1 MRYTVCRVLELRI
14 WRITIDFY
22 QSRDQVSDVNE
33 WRSRLQI
40 LAEARLKIDQIKVIS
55 MPYIT
60 RPVFVLTAFTAI
72 TAGTV
77 GQAAMA
83 EDITALL
90 QRLAHED
97 GQISEIASAS
107 QSPFEDL
114 AQLGEALYF
123 DTNLSANRT
132 MSCATCHDPSMAFKD
147 PRVDV
152 ASGAFSLG
160 DDGKSLGDRN
170 APMAAYAKFSPT
182 FHVREDGVAVGG
194 QFWDGRAKDLAE
206 QAGGPPLNPIE
217 MGMPDKASIVAR
229 LREDEDY
236 VAGFKAFF
244 GDDVWSDADQAY
256 GAMTQA
262 IASFEQDEQFAPFD
276 SKYDRFLR
284 GDYKMTPE
292 EELGRV
298 LFFSQQFTNCNTC
311 HMLKTSPTAEGET
324 FTNYEFHNIGVPRN
338 VATRDA
344 VRKDVDFTDNGLLD
358 NAAIDD
364 LAYRGKYKTPS
375 LRNVAVTG
383 PYMHNGVFADLETV
397 VRFYN
402 KYNSKAEINQTN
414 PETGKPW
421 GEPEV
426 VETISLKELEQ
437 GDALDEKRINA
448 IVAFLKTLT
457 DARYEPLLEQQQ
469 AAKAN

>member
-1 MRYTVCRVLELRI
+1 MPYPMIRPRLRCAI
-14 WRITIDFY
+14 FAVFFGVMVGQPALAEDPSVILKRL
-22 QSRDQVSDVNE
+22 VSA
-33 WRSRLQI
+33 
-40 LAEARLKIDQIKVIS
+40 AEARKD
-55 MPYIT
+55 
-60 RPVFVLTAFTAI
+60 AD
-72 TAGTV
+72 
-77 GQAAMA
+77 AA
-83 EDITALL
+83 
-90 QRLAHED
+90 
-97 GQISEIASAS
+97 SEIAAVSDAA
-107 QSPFEDL
+107 SPFDDM

-132 MSCATCHDPSMAFKD
+132 MACATCHDPAMAFRD
-147 PRVDV
+147 PRIDV
-152 ASGAFSLG
+152 AGGAFSLG
-160 DDGKSLGDRN
+160 DDGTSLGDRN
-170 APMAAYAKFSPT
+170 APMAAYTKFSPP

-194 QFWDGRAKDLAE
+194 QFWDGRAMNLAE

-217 MGMPDKASIVAR
+217 MGMPDKASVVAR

-236 VAGFKAFF
+236 VAGFKALF
-244 GDDVWSDADQAY
+244 GDDIWSDADQAY
-256 GAMTQA
+256 AAMTRA
-262 IASFEQDEQFAPFD
+262 IAAFEDGDLFAPFD

-284 GDYKMTPE
+284 GEYKMTPQ

-338 VATRDA
+338 IAIRDA
-344 VRKDVDFTDNGLLD
+344 NDKDVGFTDNGLLD

-364 LAYRGKYKTPS
+364 SAYRGKYKTPS

-402 KYNSKAEINQTN
+402 KYNSKAKINQTN

-426 VETISLKELEQ
+426 ANTISVKELEH
-437 GDALDEKRINA
+437 GDALDSKRIKA

-457 DARYEPLLEQQQ
+457 DARYEPLLTDQDT
-469 AAKAN
+469 ASNN

>member
-1 MRYTVCRVLELRI
+1 M
-14 WRITIDFY
+14 
-22 QSRDQVSDVNE
+22 
-33 WRSRLQI
+33 
-40 LAEARLKIDQIKVIS
+40 
-55 MPYIT
+55 
-60 RPVFVLTAFTAI
+60 
-72 TAGTV
+72 
-77 GQAAMA
+77 
-83 EDITALL
+83 L
-90 QRLAHED
+90 QRLAHANELAKA
-97 GQISEIASAS
+97 GISEIAAAS
-107 QSPFEDL
+107 DAETPFATK

-132 MSCATCHDPSMAFKD
+132 MSCATCHDPSLAFRD
-147 PRVDV
+147 PRIDV
-152 ASGAFSLG
+152 AGGAFSLG

-170 APMAAYAKFSPT
+170 APTAAYAKFSPS

-194 QFWDGRAKDLAE
+194 QFWDGRAMDLAE

-217 MGMPDKASIVAR
+217 MGMPDKASVVER
-229 LREDEDY
+229 LREDDDY
-236 VAGFKAFF
+236 VAGFKALF
-244 GDDVWSDADQAY
+244 GEDVWSDSDQAY
-256 GAMTQA
+256 AAMTKA
-262 IASFEQDEQFAPFD
+262 IAAFEEDDQFAPFD
-276 SKYDRFLR
+276 SKYDWFLR
-284 GDYKMTPE
+284 GEYKMTPQ

-338 VATRDA
+338 VATRD
-344 VRKDVDFTDNGLLD
+344 VLKKDVAFTDNGLLD
-358 NAAIDD
+358 NAAIEDP
-364 LAYRGKYKTPS
+364 AYRGKYKTPS

-414 PETGKPW
+414 PETGAPW

-426 VETISLKELEQ
+426 LETISLTELEK
-437 GDALDEKRINA
+437 GDALDSQRIDA

-457 DARYEPLLEQQQ
+457 DARYEPLLDKQET
-469 AAKAN
+469 ASSN

>member
-1 MRYTVCRVLELRI
+1 MRHISHHRFRVCICATIAGLMFGVAGASIPAKAEETSAFLERLSAAI
-14 WRITIDFY
+14 P
-22 QSRDQVSDVNE
+22 RDV
-33 WRSRLQI
+33 
-40 LAEARLKIDQIKVIS
+40 AEV
-55 MPYIT
+55 
-60 RPVFVLTAFTAI
+60 
-72 TAGTV
+72 
-77 GQAAMA
+77 AAA
-83 EDITALL
+83 
-90 QRLAHED
+90 Q
-97 GQISEIASAS
+97 G
-107 QSPFEDL
+107 SPFASKEE
-114 AQLGEALYF
+114 LGEALYF
-123 DTNLSANRT
+123 DPNLSANRT
-132 MSCATCHDPSMAFKD
+132 MACATCHEPSMAFRD

-152 ASGAFSLG
+152 AGGAFSLG

-170 APMAAYAKFSPT
+170 TPMAAYAKFSPP

-206 QAGGPPLNPIE
+206 QAAGPPLNPIE
-217 MGMPDKASIVAR
+217 MGMADAPSVVAR

-236 VAGFKAFF
+236 VIGFKALF
-244 GDDVWSDADQAY
+244 GDDVWSDSDQAY
-256 GAMTQA
+256 AAMTQA
-262 IASFEQDEQFAPFD
+262 IAAFEQQDQFAPFD

-284 GDYKMTPE
+284 GEYKMTPQ

-311 HMLKTSPTAEGET
+311 HQLKASPTAEGET

-338 VATRDA
+338 VAMRDA
-344 VRKDVDFTDNGLLD
+344 HAKDVAFTDNGLLD
-358 NAAIDD
+358 NPAIDD
-364 LAYRGKYKTPS
+364 PAYRGKYKTPS

-421 GEPEV
+421 GPPEV
-426 VETISLKELEQ
+426 SDTISLEELEQ
-437 GDALDEKRINA
+437 GDALDNQRIDA

-457 DARYEPLLEQQQ
+457 DERYEPFLTEQ
-469 AAKAN
+469 K

>member
-1 MRYTVCRVLELRI
+1 MPHNLRSSLHL
-14 WRITIDFY
+14 TSVFALVGCFAA
-22 QSRDQVSDVNE
+22 SSA
-33 WRSRLQI
+33 
-40 LAEARLKIDQIKVIS
+40 LAEDAS
-55 MPYIT
+55 
-60 RPVFVLTAFTAI
+60 
-72 TAGTV
+72 
-77 GQAAMA
+77 AM
-83 EDITALL
+83 LH
-90 QRLAHED
+90 RLADAGHRNTARV
-97 GQISEIASAS
+97 SEVATAAVA
-107 QSPFEDL
+107 QSPFDNL
-114 AQLGEALYF
+114 ASLGEALYF

-132 MSCATCHDPSMAFKD
+132 MSCATCHDPSTGFRD

-160 DDGKSLGDRN
+160 DDGESLGDRN
-170 APMAAYAKFSPT
+170 APTASYAKFSPP

-194 QFWDGRAKDLAE
+194 QFWDGRAMDLAE

-217 MGMPDKASIVAR
+217 MGMPDKASVVAR
-229 LREDEDY
+229 LREDDDY
-236 VAGFKAFF
+236 VAGFKALF
-244 GDDVWSDADQAY
+244 GDDVWSDADDAY
-256 GAMTQA
+256 GAMTKA
-262 IASFEQDEQFAPFD
+262 IAAFEEGDEFAPFD

-284 GDYKMTPE
+284 GEYKMTPE

-311 HMLKTSPTAEGET
+311 HMMKTSPTAEGET

-338 VATRDA
+338 VVTRDA
-344 VRKDVDFTDNGLLD
+344 VRKDVGFTDNGLLD

-364 LAYRGKYKTPS
+364 PAYRGKYKTPS

-402 KYNSKAEINQTN
+402 KYNSKSEINQTN
-414 PETGKPW
+414 PETDKPW

-426 VETISLKELEQ
+426 AETISLKELEQ
-437 GDALDEKRINA
+437 GDALDEKRIDA

-457 DARYEPLLEQQQ
+457 DTRYEPLLEQQQ

>member
-1 MRYTVCRVLELRI
+1 MPHNLRSSLHL
-14 WRITIDFY
+14 TSVFALVGCFAA
-22 QSRDQVSDVNE
+22 SPS
-33 WRSRLQI
+33 
-40 LAEARLKIDQIKVIS
+40 LAEDASAMLHRLADAGHRNTARVS
-55 MPYIT
+55 E
-60 RPVFVLTAFTAI
+60 V
-72 TAGTV
+72 
-77 GQAAMA
+77 AMA
-83 EDITALL
+83 TEA
-90 QRLAHED
+90 
-97 GQISEIASAS
+97 
-107 QSPFEDL
+107 QSPFENL
-114 AQLGEALYF
+114 ADLGEALYF

-132 MSCATCHDPSMAFKD
+132 MSCATCHDPSTGFRD

-160 DDGKSLGDRN
+160 DDGQSLGDRN
-170 APMAAYAKFSPT
+170 APTASYAKFSPP

-194 QFWDGRAKDLAE
+194 QFWDGRAMDLAD

-217 MGMPDKASIVAR
+217 MGMPDKASVVAR
-229 LREDEDY
+229 LREDDDY
-236 VAGFKAFF
+236 VAGFKALF
-244 GDDVWSDADQAY
+244 GNDIWSDADEAY
-256 GAMTQA
+256 GAMTKA
-262 IASFEQDEQFAPFD
+262 IAAFEEGDQFAPFD

-284 GDYKMTPE
+284 GEYKMTPE

-344 VRKDVDFTDNGLLD
+344 VRKDVGFTDNGLLD
-358 NAAIDD
+358 NAAIEDPV
-364 LAYRGKYKTPS
+364 YRGKYKTPS

-426 VETISLKELEQ
+426 AETISLKELEQ
-437 GDALDEKRINA
+437 GDALDEKRIDA

>member
-1 MRYTVCRVLELRI
+1 
-14 WRITIDFY
+14 
-22 QSRDQVSDVNE
+22 
-33 WRSRLQI
+33 
-40 LAEARLKIDQIKVIS
+40 
-55 MPYIT
+55 MPYQLSRT
-60 RPVFVLTAFTAI
+60 RIRFAVLTVLLG
-72 TAGTV
+72 AGA
-77 GQAAMA
+77 GSPAMA
-83 EDITALL
+83 EDASAML
-90 QRLAHED
+90 QRLAHANELAKA
-97 GQISEIASAS
+97 GISEIAAAS
-107 QSPFEDL
+107 DAETPFATK

-132 MSCATCHDPSMAFKD
+132 MSCATCHDPSLAFRD
-147 PRVDV
+147 PRIDV
-152 ASGAFSLG
+152 AGGAFSLG

-170 APMAAYAKFSPT
+170 APTAAYAKFSPS

-194 QFWDGRAKDLAE
+194 QFWDGRAMDLAE

-217 MGMPDKASIVAR
+217 MGMPDKASVVER
-229 LREDEDY
+229 LREDDDY
-236 VAGFKAFF
+236 VAGFKALF
-244 GDDVWSDADQAY
+244 GEDVWSDSDQAY
-256 GAMTQA
+256 AAMTKA
-262 IASFEQDEQFAPFD
+262 IAAFEEDDQFAPFD
-276 SKYDRFLR
+276 SKYDWFLR
-284 GDYKMTPE
+284 GEYKMTPQ

-338 VATRDA
+338 VATRD
-344 VRKDVDFTDNGLLD
+344 VLKKDVAFTDNGLLD
-358 NAAIDD
+358 NAAIEDP
-364 LAYRGKYKTPS
+364 AYRGKYKTPS

-414 PETGKPW
+414 PETGAPW

-426 VETISLKELEQ
+426 LETISLTELEK
-437 GDALDEKRINA
+437 GDALDSQRIDA

-457 DARYEPLLEQQQ
+457 DARYEPLLDKQET
-469 AAKAN
+469 ASSN